1 MSARHPL
8 CTATLARH
16 GARVALPRYDRF
28 ALAPGVLHLSVGSF
42 HRAHQAVFFDD
53 LAGLGHTDWGLVGVG
68 LRRPRMREALEPQ
81 DGLFTVVERGAEGD
95 AARVVGVIT
104 DYLFAPEQGEAVLAA
119 LADPRL
125 RLVTLTVTGGGYKV
139 GPHGLDPHDPEV
151 LADLATPQRPTS
163 AIGHLVEGLA
173 RRRAA
178 GLPPFTVL
186 SCDNVPENGALARS
200 AVIGL
205 AELVDPALAAWIA
218 EHGAFPSSMVDR
230 ITPRTRPE
238 DREWVAERFGVV
250 DRWPVITEPFSQW
263 IVEDSFSAGRPPLN
277 EVGVQYVDD
286 VAPYALMK
294 TRLLNA
300 SHCVL
305 GHLGSLAGLE
315 RTHEAVAEPVLR
327 GAIER
332 LMAEEVAPGLL
343 PVPGVDLDEY
353 QASVLERLA
362 NPVLGDRLARLCR
375 NGSHKMPVHVLA
387 SLRDARACGRPHAL
401 LTLAV
406 AGWIRYARG
415 TDEAGRPVALDDP
428 EAERL
433 QRLALAG
440 GTDPGPFVRGSG
452 LFGALASDRAWLGEL
467 ESALILL
474 QRRGVRG
481 ALADTLGRPALAV
494 AA

>member
-1 MSARHPL
+1 MSARREL

-16 GARVALPRYDRF
+16 GARVAVPRYDRA
-28 ALAPGVLHLSVGSF
+28 ALVPGVLHLSVGSF

-53 LAGLGHTDWGLVGVG
+53 LAARGHTEWGLVGVG

-81 DGLFTVVERGAEGD
+81 DGLFTVVERGAAGD

-104 DYLFAPEQGEAVLAA
+104 DYLFAPEQGEAVLRA

-139 GPHGLDPHDPEV
+139 GADGLDRSDPEIRE
-151 LADLATPQRPTS
+151 DLALPHAPTS

-186 SCDNVPENGALARS
+186 SCDNVPENGVLART
-200 AVIGL
+200 AVVGL
-205 AELVDPALAAWIA
+205 AAMRDPALAAWID

-238 DREWVAERFGVV
+238 DRDWVAERFGVI

-263 IVEDSFSAGRPPLN
+263 IVEDRFSAGRPPLD
-277 EVGVQYVDD
+277 EVGVQFVDD

-327 GAIER
+327 TAIER
-332 LMAEEVAPGLL
+332 LMADEVAPGL
-343 PVPGVDLDEY
+343 PAVPGVDLDEY

-375 NGSHKMPVHVLA
+375 NGSDKMPVHVLS
-387 SLRDARACGRPHAL
+387 SLREARGCGRPHAL

-406 AGWIRYARG
+406 AGWLRYLQG
-415 TDEAGRPVALDDP
+415 TDEAGRPHELDDP
-428 EAERL
+428 RAARL
-433 QRLALAG
+433 QRLARAG

-452 LFGALASDRAWLGEL
+452 LFGSLAADGEWVAELGDALEL
-467 ESALILL
+467 LEE
-474 QRRGVRG
+474 RGVRG
-481 ALADTLGRPALAV
+481 ALADTLGHPSVAAV
-494 AA
+494 A